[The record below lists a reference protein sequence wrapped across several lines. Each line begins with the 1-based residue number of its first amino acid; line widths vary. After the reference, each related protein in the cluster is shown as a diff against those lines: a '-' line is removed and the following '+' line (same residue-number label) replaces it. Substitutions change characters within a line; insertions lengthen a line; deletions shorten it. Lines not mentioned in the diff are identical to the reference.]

1 MRQQI
6 LVDMDGVLADVY
18 AQLIIF
24 EYRDS
29 GIKLNIENM
38 YGKTELEAFPSFEK
52 HVRSKGF
59 FRTAPLIPGSIEGL
73 KYLKEEWLSEH
84 FPFITW
90 EQMIFCG
97 RKDSI
102 RGNIMIDDHPKN
114 LSTFDGERYL
124 FAQPHNMCV
133 PDRNYHRVSGWQ
145 DIIRLL

>member
-38 YGKTELEAFPSFEK
+38 YGKTEQEAFPSFEK

-59 FRTAPLIPGSIEGL
+59 LFGFSI
-73 KYLKEEWLSEH
+73 H
-84 FPFITW
+84 VFNV
-90 EQMIFCG
+90 Q
-97 RKDSI
+97 
-102 RGNIMIDDHPKN
+102 
-114 LSTFDGERYL
+114 FD
-124 FAQPHNMCV
+124 P
-133 PDRNYHRVSGWQ
+133 
-145 DIIRLL
+145 

>member
-52 HVRSKGF
+52 HVRSK
-59 FRTAPLIPGSIEGL
+59 AS
-73 KYLKEEWLSEH
+73 SEQLLL
-84 FPFITW
+84 FP
-90 EQMIFCG
+90 E
-97 RKDSI
+97 
-102 RGNIMIDDHPKN
+102 
-114 LSTFDGERYL
+114 
-124 FAQPHNMCV
+124 A
-133 PDRNYHRVSGWQ
+133 
-145 DIIRLL
+145 

>member
-73 KYLKEEWLSEH
+73 KYLNEKYNVLIVSSATEFPQSLNEKEEWLSEH
-84 FPFITW
+84 FPFIT
-90 EQMIFCG
+90 
-97 RKDSI
+97 
-102 RGNIMIDDHPKN
+102 
-114 LSTFDGERYL
+114 
-124 FAQPHNMCV
+124 
-133 PDRNYHRVSGWQ
+133 
-145 DIIRLL
+145 

>member
-59 FRTAPLIPGSIEGL
+59 FRTAPDKTLSIHLIGIA
-73 KYLKEEWLSEH
+73 YLCRTYQYSE
-84 FPFITW
+84 I
-90 EQMIFCG
+90 
-97 RKDSI
+97 
-102 RGNIMIDDHPKN
+102 
-114 LSTFDGERYL
+114 
-124 FAQPHNMCV
+124 
-133 PDRNYHRVSGWQ
+133 
-145 DIIRLL
+145 